1 MSCHKPWSCKMR
13 GKKVKNWPVHQ
24 MFTVLYTRQICFLT
38 HTPSFK
44 DHSSTHSHSHH
55 YLLPVSSQSLTAHTL
70 FCCLERVSVCVSF
83 AQFGHFNMRH
93 CLIYNRARG
102 GCKGSLWC
110 SCVPAHTCRGVV
122 HEPIMCL
129 SFHSINL
136 SWNHLQLNALSNP
149 ASTCFVLNTHT
160 DYWSE
165 SDSYLLSALITD
177 QIQTDETFFPNAH
190 YYILMWSTKGDIL
203 KNVNAALL
211 L

>member
-1 MSCHKPWSCKMR
+1 MHVLNNWTECLATSHDLAKWG
-13 GKKVKNWPVHQ
+13 GKKSRTGLFIRCLLFYIHGKYV
-24 MFTVLYTRQICFLT
+24 FS
-38 HTPSFK
+38 HTPTSFK

-70 FCCLERVSVCVSF
+70 VCCLERVSVCVSF

-102 GCKGSLWC
+102 GAVKAVYDAHVSLLTLAE
-110 SCVPAHTCRGVV
+110 VLF

-129 SFHSINL
+129 SFHSI
-136 SWNHLQLNALSNP
+136 NHLQLNALSNP

-165 SDSYLLSALITD
+165 SD
-177 QIQTDETFFPNAH
+177 
-190 YYILMWSTKGDIL
+190 
-203 KNVNAALL
+203 
-211 L
+211 

>member
-13 GKKVKNWPVHQ
+13 GKKSRTGLFIRCLLFYIHGKYV
-24 MFTVLYTRQICFLT
+24 FS
-38 HTPSFK
+38 HTPTSFK

-122 HEPIMCL
+122 SRAHHVSVFSLYKPETTCSSTPRVIQ
-129 SFHSINL
+129 HP
-136 SWNHLQLNALSNP
+136 H
-149 ASTCFVLNTHT
+149 ASC
-160 DYWSE
+160 
-165 SDSYLLSALITD
+165 
-177 QIQTDETFFPNAH
+177 
-190 YYILMWSTKGDIL
+190 
-203 KNVNAALL
+203 
-211 L
+211 